1 MRLLI
6 VGTLGG
12 QVTVAAKIA
21 LSKGAK
27 VVQVDDIATAMNT
40 LRSGQ
45 SADLVM
51 IDVALDIATLVLG
64 LKTERIHLP
73 VVACGIGSD
82 ASAAV
87 RAIKAGAKEYLPLP
101 PNAELIAAV
110 LAAVTEESSSILF
123 RNPAMRETLRLADQV
138 AASEASVL
146 ICGESGTGKELFARY
161 LHRRSRRADRPMV
174 SVNCA
179 AIPENLL
186 ESELFGHK
194 KGSFTGATED
204 KKGLFELADG
214 GTLFLDEIGEM
225 PLSLQAKILRVLQEG
240 EVRPVGSGVTR
251 QVDVRIVTATNR
263 NLEAEVSAG
272 RFRQDLYY
280 RLQVFP
286 VRIPPLRERRD
297 DIPLL
302 GGHFL
307 KRYSH
312 ELGKQVAGF
321 SQQTME
327 LMMAYEW
334 PGNVRELEN
343 EVQRLVI
350 QSDPGSYIMAEHL
363 SPRIRNIEG
372 LLDRIKAPRG
382 TLKDQ
387 IEHIEKWLLI
397 EALREHKNNKSATAK
412 TLGITREGLHK
423 KLKGYGIG

>member
-186 ESELFGHK
+186 ESELFGHE
-194 KGSFTGATED
+194 KGAFTGAVARRIG
-204 KKGLFELADG
+204 KFEEANG
-214 GTLFLDEIGEM
+214 GTLLLDEVSEM
-225 PLSLQAKILRVLQEG
+225 DVRLQAKLLRAIQEREIDRVGGTHPIKVDIRVLA
-240 EVRPVGSGVTR
+240 T
-251 QVDVRIVTATNR
+251 TNR
-263 NLEAEVSAG
+263 DLEAEVRAG
-272 RFRQDLYY
+272 RFREDLFY
-280 RLQVFP
+280 RLNVMTLKL
-286 VRIPPLRERRD
+286 PPLRERGD
-297 DIPLL
+297 DIPML
-302 GGHFL
+302 
-307 KRYSH
+307 
-312 ELGKQVAGF
+312 
-321 SQQTME
+321 
-327 LMMAYEW
+327 
-334 PGNVRELEN
+334 
-343 EVQRLVI
+343 
-350 QSDPGSYIMAEHL
+350 AEHFVRKY
-363 SPRIRNIEG
+363 SDANGIAIRPIGE
-372 LLDRIKAPRG
+372 
-382 TLKDQ
+382 
-387 IEHIEKWLLI
+387 E
-397 EALREHKNNKSATAK
+397 ATAK
-412 TLGITREGLHK
+412 LRAHAWMGARWSAAPWLTSSATSSSTPWRIAWATAPMPPTSSASRSARCATS
-423 KLKGYGIG
+423 